1 MGLYVLLNVNT
12 YTTLVRTQNLLI
24 TIHLD
29 QSIYLASYEMVLN
42 YVMTF
47 VSLSKLNLSHFTEP
61 VRQVLADLHPKH
73 VVQCA
78 NKICSKSN
86 SSCAQYVTSDNKIGW
101 KKVETCKFGSAKWF
115 LPFSFTQFVE
125 AGKGHDKTS
134 HIPKKSVINMTWL
147 VLVGCY

>member
-78 NKICSKSN
+78 NGY
-86 SSCAQYVTSDNKIGW
+86 ALRATP
-101 KKVETCKFGSAKWF
+101 A
-115 LPFSFTQFVE
+115 
-125 AGKGHDKTS
+125 
-134 HIPKKSVINMTWL
+134 
-147 VLVGCY
+147 VLST